1 MSHNTD
7 APLGAP
13 WAHQQQEPQPQVP
26 APPPES
32 GEPPRRKR
40 PLRAVLIS
48 LGLVVLLALVGV
60 AVGHYAWGPKAP
72 PAPPASQVRATP
84 PFDVAAVVAK
94 VSPAVVDIDVDL
106 GLEGGGAAGTGIV
119 LSADGLVLTNN
130 HVVEGATAMH
140 VTDVGNGRGYD
151 ATVLGYDRSHDIAL
165 LKLSG
170 ASGLVTATLGDS
182 GAVQVGDGVV
192 GIGNAGGVGGAPS
205 ASPGKVTALGQ
216 QVTAAD
222 EVTGATETLTGLL
235 QVDADIQSGDSG
247 GPLADVQGHVIGID
261 TAANAGYVFDK
272 GLRPHEGFAI
282 PITPAAAI
290 AQRILA
296 GQSSDTIHIGPSAF
310 VGLTVVDGG
319 NGSGALIKSVV
330 AGGPAAKLGLKPNL
344 LVVGIDDKP
353 VTSATTLIAL
363 MDTHHPG
370 DHLRVTVAGQGG
382 KTATVTLVPVSGPIG

>member
-1 MSHNTD
+1 MSQNTD

-13 WAHQQQEPQPQVP
+13 WAHQQQEALPQVP
-26 APPPES
+26 APPPDPQ
-32 GEPPRRKR
+32 EPPKRKR

-60 AVGHYAWGPKAP
+60 AVGHYAWGPKTP
-72 PAPPASQVRATP
+72 PAPAAAPVRVQAA
-84 PFDVAAVVAK
+84 FDVASVVAK
-94 VSPAVVDIDVDL
+94 VSPAVVDIDVEL

-119 LSADGLVLTNN
+119 LSDDGLVLTNN

-165 LKLSG
+165 LKLKD
-170 ASGLVTATLGDS
+170 ATGLVTATLGES
-182 GAVQVGDGVV
+182 GAVEIGDGVV
-192 GIGNAGGVGGAPS
+192 AIGNAGGLGGPPS
-205 ASPGKVTALGQ
+205 ASPGKVTRLGQ

-247 GPLADVQGHVIGID
+247 GPLADTQGRVIGVD

-282 PITPAAAI
+282 PITEAADI
-290 AQRILA
+290 AKRILERKA
-296 GQSSDTIHIGPSAF
+296 SDTIHIGPSAF
-310 VGLTVVDGG
+310 IGLTVVDGG
-319 NGSGALIKSVV
+319 NGTGALIKSVV
-330 AGGPAAKLGLKPNL
+330 AGGPAAKLGLKANL

-353 VTSATTLIAL
+353 VTSATALIAL

-370 DHLRVTVAGQGG
+370 DKLRMTVAGQGG

>member
-1 MSHNTD
+1 MSQNTD

-13 WAHQQQEPQPQVP
+13 WAHQQQEALPQVA
-26 APPPES
+26 APPPNPQ
-32 GEPPRRKR
+32 EPPKRKR

-60 AVGHYAWGPKAP
+60 AVGHYAWGPKTP
-72 PAPPASQVRATP
+72 PAPPAAPVRAQP
-84 PFDVAAVVAK
+84 AFDVASVVAK
-94 VSPAVVDIDVDL
+94 VSPAVVDIDVEL

-119 LSADGLVLTNN
+119 LSDDGLVLTNN
-130 HVVEGATAMH
+130 HVVEGATSMH

-165 LKLSG
+165 LKLKD
-170 ASGLVTATLGDS
+170 ASGLVTATLGES
-182 GAVQVGDGVV
+182 GAVKIGDGVV
-192 GIGNAGGVGGAPS
+192 AIGNAGGLGGPPS
-205 ASPGKVTALGQ
+205 ASPGKVTALGR

-222 EVTGATETLTGLL
+222 EITGATETLTGLL

-247 GPLADVQGHVIGID
+247 GPLADTQGHVIGVD
-261 TAANAGYVFDK
+261 TAANAGYVFDE

-282 PITPAAAI
+282 PITTAADI
-290 AQRILA
+290 AKRILEGKA
-296 GQSSDTIHIGPSAF
+296 SDTIHIGPSAF

-319 NGSGALIKSVV
+319 NGTGALIKSVV
-330 AGGPAAKLGLKPNL
+330 AGGPAAKLGLKANL

-353 VTSATTLIAL
+353 VTSATALIAL

-370 DHLRVTVAGQGG
+370 DKLRVTVAGQGG

>member
-1 MSHNTD
+1 MSQNTD

-13 WAHQQQEPQPQVP
+13 WAHQQQEALPQVP
-26 APPPES
+26 APPPNPQ
-32 GEPPRRKR
+32 EPPKRKR

-48 LGLVVLLALVGV
+48 LGLVVLLVLVGV

-72 PAPPASQVRATP
+72 PAPPVTPVRTQPA
-84 PFDVAAVVAK
+84 FDVASVVAK
-94 VSPAVVDIDVDL
+94 VSPAVVDIDVEL

-119 LSADGLVLTNN
+119 LSDDGLVLTNN

-165 LKLSG
+165 IKLKD
-170 ASGLVTATLGDS
+170 AAGLVTATLGES
-182 GAVQVGDGVV
+182 GSVRIGDGVV
-192 GIGNAGGVGGAPS
+192 AIGNAGGLGGPPS

-247 GPLADVQGHVIGID
+247 GPLADTQGHVIGVD

-282 PITPAAAI
+282 PITAAADI
-290 AQRILA
+290 AKRILEGKA
-296 GQSSDTIHIGPSAF
+296 SETIHIGPSAF

-319 NGSGALIKSVV
+319 NGTGALIKSVV
-330 AGGPAAKLGLKPNL
+330 AGGPAAKLGLKANL

-353 VTSATTLIAL
+353 VTSATALIAL

-370 DHLRVTVAGQGG
+370 DKLRVTVAGQGG
-382 KTATVTLVPVSGPIG
+382 KTAMVTLVSVSGPIG

>member
-1 MSHNTD
+1 MSQNTD
-7 APLGAP
+7 APLDAP
-13 WAHQQQEPQPQVP
+13 WAHQQQEALPQVP
-26 APPPES
+26 APPQNPQ
-32 GEPPRRKR
+32 EPPKRKR

-60 AVGHYAWGPKAP
+60 AVGHYAWGPKTP
-72 PAPPASQVRATP
+72 PAPPVAQVRAQP
-84 PFDVAAVVAK
+84 AFDVASVVAK
-94 VSPAVVDIDVDL
+94 VSPAVVDIDVEL

-119 LSADGLVLTNN
+119 LSDDGLVLTNN
-130 HVVEGATAMH
+130 HVVEGATSMH

-165 LKLSG
+165 LKLKD
-170 ASGLVTATLGDS
+170 ASGLVTASLGES
-182 GAVQVGDGVV
+182 GAVKIGDGVV
-192 GIGNAGGVGGAPS
+192 AIGNAGGLGGPPS
-205 ASPGKVTALGQ
+205 ASPGKVTALGR

-222 EVTGATETLTGLL
+222 EITGATETLTGLL

-247 GPLADVQGHVIGID
+247 GPLADEQGRVIGVD
-261 TAANAGYVFDK
+261 TAANAGYVFDE

-282 PITPAAAI
+282 PIATATDI
-290 AQRILA
+290 AHHILA
-296 GQSSDTIHIGPSAF
+296 GQSSETIHIGPSAF

-319 NGSGALIKSVV
+319 NGTGALIKSVV
-330 AGGPAAKLGLKPNL
+330 AGGPAAKLGLKANL

-353 VTSATTLIAL
+353 VTSATALIAL

-370 DHLRVTVAGQGG
+370 DKLRVTVAGQGG

>member
-1 MSHNTD
+1 MSQNTD

-13 WAHQQQEPQPQVP
+13 WAHQQQEAVPQVP
-26 APPPES
+26 APPPNPQ
-32 GEPPRRKR
+32 EPPRRKR

-60 AVGHYAWGPKAP
+60 AVGHYAWGPKTP
-72 PAPPASQVRATP
+72 PAPPVAQVRAQP
-84 PFDVAAVVAK
+84 AFDVASVVAK
-94 VSPAVVDIDVDL
+94 VSPAVVDIDVEL

-119 LSADGLVLTNN
+119 LSDDGLVLTNN
-130 HVVEGATAMH
+130 HVVEGATSMH

-165 LKLSG
+165 LKLKD
-170 ASGLVTATLGDS
+170 ASGLVTATLGES
-182 GAVQVGDGVV
+182 GAVKIGDGVV
-192 GIGNAGGVGGAPS
+192 AIGNAGGLGGPPS
-205 ASPGKVTALGQ
+205 ASPGKVTALGR

-222 EVTGATETLTGLL
+222 EITGATETLTGLL

-247 GPLADVQGHVIGID
+247 GPLVDTQGHVIGVD
-261 TAANAGYVFDK
+261 TAANAGYVFDE

-282 PITPAAAI
+282 PITTAADI
-290 AQRILA
+290 AKRILEGKA
-296 GQSSDTIHIGPSAF
+296 SDTIHIGPSAF

-319 NGSGALIKSVV
+319 NGTGALIKSVV
-330 AGGPAAKLGLKPNL
+330 AGGPAAKLGLKANL

-353 VTSATTLIAL
+353 VTSATALIAL

-370 DHLRVTVAGQGG
+370 DKLRVTVAGQGG